1 MRHMQYKTK
10 TLAKQLITGFLILIF
25 SFLFGGGY
33 AIYSLKSESRSDGF
47 AMQIGSWRVN
57 PKMDLNN
64 RYERA
69 LISLIA
75 LFALRE
81 SEVLYFLANQDSE
94 GRPLESK
101 YDYELEGSIIDAR
114 YWSYTL
120 YGHDYFLVKNDK
132 DKFGFNLDNIDF
144 ENDSTSNIEVFLK
157 EQKKH
162 KLIISSNEKA
172 GNWLPSGNENQF
184 YIVLRM
190 YNPSR
195 EVYEHLE
202 TLELPLIKR
211 ID

>member
-1 MRHMQYKTK
+1 MSKG
-10 TLAKQLITGFLILIF
+10 KQILKKVLIGLSLIAL
-25 SFLFGGGY
+25 SFFIGGGY
-33 AIYSLKSESRSDGF
+33 AIYSLKSESKNDGF
-47 AMQIGSWRVN
+47 ALQLGSWKVN

-81 SEVLYFLANQDSE
+81 SEVLYFLATQDSE

-101 YDYELEGSIIDAR
+101 YDYELDGSIIDAR

-120 YGHDYFLVKNDK
+120 YGHDYFLVKNDI
-132 DKFGFNLDNIDF
+132 DKFGFNLDNIAF
-144 ENDSTSNIEVFLK
+144 ENDSTSNLEVFIK

-162 KLIISSNEKA
+162 KLIISSSEKA
-172 GNWLPSGNENQF
+172 GNWLPSGNESQF
-184 YIVLRM
+184 FITLRM
-190 YNPSR
+190 YNPSPD
-195 EVYEHLE
+195 VYEHLE